1 MQDPFKE
8 VTLKFRPTGRIIRN
22 QFGKISEWRD
32 VPGRRVPYLK
42 ATRERVR
49 EKSREGERNRGTETE
64 RLRLRLQKE

>member
-42 ATRERVR
+42 ATRKR
-49 EKSREGERNRGTETE
+49 E
-64 RLRLRLQKE
+64 